1 MESPYPKNKDPGT
14 FKGENYCHSHCNWS
28 PAFPLSSELFLTAVF
43 SLHSFQNASLPTS
56 SIEAGLPPPGKRS
69 HSNSGKP
76 RNPGKIQMLPGEPA
90 CRASLPPIQSSP
102 SFPFSNIHAHEQTLD
117 TVDLAKRNSRT
128 SSIELLSNL

>member
-69 HSNSGKP
+69 HSNSWKP
-76 RNPGKIQMLPGEPA
+76 RNPGKILMLPEEPA
-90 CRASLPPIQSSP
+90 YRASLPPNQSSP
-102 SFPFSNIHAHEQTLD
+102 SFHSQTYMHTNRHL
-117 TVDLAKRNSRT
+117 TQWTWQKE
-128 SSIELLSNL
+128 IQGPPPLSC